1 MTLKAIILRYFA
13 ELCGVRGQLRGQP
26 TKIGW
31 LAISRFSQEK
41 CHEVHQLSTTDAL
54 CSSRYRSFLF
64 AYLLLFAV
72 RYWMTENMRV
82 CLHICCCFR
91 GTMWDLEHVH
101 KTTWSGLYML
111 QCRRMTTPPGIK
123 LSVTARLWRHR
134 LALTESLIPG
144 GDLVRG
150 HCSMCRPAQ
159 VAYGTCPP
167 RVTQQIAC
175 WMFRKAISNNSQ

>member
-1 MTLKAIILRYFA
+1 MWRSWPITRSTNQNWLISHQQIFSR
-13 ELCGVRGQLRGQP
+13 EMSWSTP
-26 TKIGW
+26 TQHDGR
-31 LAISRFSQEK
+31 A
-41 CHEVHQLSTTDAL
+41 V
-54 CSSRYRSFLF
+54 LF
-64 AYLLLFAV
+64 AVSEFPVCLCAAV